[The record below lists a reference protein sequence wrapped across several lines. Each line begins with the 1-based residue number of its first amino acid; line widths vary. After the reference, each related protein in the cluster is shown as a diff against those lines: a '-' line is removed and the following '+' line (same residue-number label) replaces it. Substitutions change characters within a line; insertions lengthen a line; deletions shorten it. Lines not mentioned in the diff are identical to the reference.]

1 MGLAAIFIELEAPL
15 QKIRLQNK
23 IDLLQKVTDLRSNLS
38 LAVKEKSPKAK
49 KLFCDYVDTLEE
61 YHLIPKEI
69 EWEMLS
75 ASAFVNSV
83 SSTTG
88 TVFENHRKGLIQPH
102 CSKSSLVCPKFQ
114 L

>member
-1 MGLAAIFIELEAPL
+1 MGIAAIFIELEAPL

-49 KLFCDYVDTLEE
+49 KLFCDYVDNLEE
-61 YHLIPKEI
+61 YPLIPKDI

-75 ASAFVNSV
+75 ASALVNSV
-83 SSTTG
+83 SSPTV
-88 TVFENHRKGLIQPH
+88 TVFEIHGKGLI
-102 CSKSSLVCPKFQ
+102 
-114 L
+114 